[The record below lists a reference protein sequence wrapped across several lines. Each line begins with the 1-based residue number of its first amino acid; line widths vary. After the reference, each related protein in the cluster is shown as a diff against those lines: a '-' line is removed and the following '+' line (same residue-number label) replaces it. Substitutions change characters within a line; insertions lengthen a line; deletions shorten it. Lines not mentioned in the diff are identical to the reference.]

1 MAVWLKQGLSY
12 QHLDTYQSDLHE
24 VAWLVLHCEDH
35 SRIVVGAIYR
45 PGSASEYDITLLN
58 CLDNAIDRVRGLGS
72 HLLLAGDFNVHNA
85 DWLSSTKTTH
95 AGEVMEEICA
105 GHHLTQHVNT
115 LTRGQNAL
123 DLVISDL
130 PGTVSFSTLP
140 PLGRS
145 DHCVVTAD
153 FKTAASLCEPP
164 TTRQVC
170 RYAHADWDRMRAHF
184 CRIDWTAITSDCP
197 KQCCMNIS
205 QTILDAMTQ
214 FIPSKKLTTSPSDPG
229 WWTCT

>member
-1 MAVWLKQGLSY
+1 MSI
-12 QHLDTYQSDLHE
+12 
-24 VAWLVLHCEDH
+24 VLHCEDH

-58 CLDNAIDRVRGLGS
+58 YLDNAIDRVRGLGS

-85 DWLSSTKTTH
+85 DWLGSTKTTH
-95 AGEVMEEICA
+95 AGEVMEEIGA

-115 LTRGQNAL
+115 PTRGQNAL

-130 PGTVSFSTLP
+130 PGTVSGSTLP

-153 FKTAASLCEPP
+153 FKTANPYANLPPRDKCGDMLMLIGTGCEP
-164 TTRQVC
+164 TFAVLTGQ
-170 RYAHADWDRMRAHF
+170 
-184 CRIDWTAITSDCP
+184 
-197 KQCCMNIS
+197 
-205 QTILDAMTQ
+205 
-214 FIPSKKLTTSPSDPG
+214 PSPAPVQSNAV
-229 WWTCT
+229 